1 MTPVE
6 PGIVDFGE
14 LEATLEQLGWDDLMS
29 GRETALLEKSLTQV
43 AGAPVAIIT
52 VAGELPAAPIRHQ
65 LQTVAWVTGDLD
77 TSLLQ
82 GLARTA
88 ERVLYQ
94 ASRYYLA
101 ANLHL
106 DVVQRNY
113 GELQQQHARLQE
125 SEARYRELSEQ
136 LEERVQAQV
145 AQIEDRQRRLYASEK
160 LNAVGRLG
168 AGVAHEINNPI
179 GFMRSNLSSARDYM
193 ETFAELS
200 KRLRT
205 LPGGEALARELDLD
219 FMIPDF
225 QDLIDETIEGAGRVA
240 SIVSALRR
248 FAGTDESG
256 ASSACIN
263 EVLQGVWAV
272 AEGSLGD
279 MTVDWALDES
289 VPPVT
294 VDRAG
299 ISQAFYNLMENASLS
314 AERPVGLVVETE
326 GYGQGVRVRIRDD
339 GDGMEPEVLARAFDP
354 FYTTRSV
361 GAGTGLGLSVC
372 RDTIRAHG
380 GGIDISSEPGSGTVV
395 SVWLPG
401 KPPAGDS

>member
-1 MTPVE
+1 MAPVDSE
-6 PGIVDFGE
+6 TGDLGQ
-14 LEATLEQLGWDDLMS
+14 LETLLDQLGWCDLMTE
-29 GRETALLEKSLTQV
+29 RETALLEKALSQV
-43 AGAPVAIIT
+43 SGRAVSIVVAT
-52 VAGELPAAPIRHQ
+52 CEPSAVPIRHQ
-65 LQTVAWVTGDLD
+65 LHTVAWVTADLEA
-77 TSLLQ
+77 SVLQ

-113 GELQQQHARLQE
+113 EELQQQHAQLQA

-136 LEERVQAQV
+136 LEQRVQEQV

-179 GFMRSNLSSARDYM
+179 GFIRSNLSSARDYLG
-193 ETFAELS
+193 TLAELS
-200 KRLRT
+200 ERLRT

-219 FMIPDF
+219 FVIPDF
-225 QDLIDETIEGAGRVA
+225 QDLVGESIDGANRVA
-240 SIVSALRR
+240 DIVGALRR

-256 ASSACIN
+256 TATAGIN
-263 EVLQGVWAV
+263 ELLQEVWTV
-272 AEGSLGD
+272 AEGSLES
-279 MTVDWALDES
+279 VLVSWNLDES
-289 VPPVT
+289 IPPIRM
-294 VDRAG
+294 DRASLG
-299 ISQAFYNLMENASLS
+299 QAFYNLLENASQ
-314 AERPVGLVVETE
+314 AGNGAVAVAVET
-326 GYGQGVRVRIRDD
+326 QGHEHGVYVRIRDD
-339 GDGMEPEVLARAFDP
+339 GEGMTPEALSRVFEP

-372 RDTIRAHG
+372 WDTVQSHG
-380 GGIDISSEPGSGTVV
+380 GDIELSSEPGHGTVV
-395 SVWLPG
+395 SVWLPTA
-401 KPPAGDS
+401 PPPDAA

>member
-1 MTPVE
+1 MPSVE
-6 PGIVDFGE
+6 PGIGDFGE
-14 LEATLEQLGWDDLMS
+14 LEARLEQLGWDDLMS

-43 AGAPVAIIT
+43 AGVPVAI
-52 VAGELPAAPIRHQ
+52 VMAAGEQPVAPIRHQ
-65 LQTVAWVTGDLD
+65 LQTVAWVSADLD
-77 TSLLQ
+77 TGLLQ

-113 GELQQQHARLQE
+113 QELQQQHARLQA

-179 GFMRSNLSSARDYM
+179 GFIRSNLNSARDYLG
-193 ETFAELS
+193 TFAELS

-205 LPGGEALARELDLD
+205 LPGGEELARELDLD
-219 FMIPDF
+219 FVVPDF
-225 QDLIDETIEGAGRVA
+225 QDLIDESIDGSARVA
-240 SIVSALRR
+240 AIVSALRR

-256 ASSACIN
+256 VCATCIN
-263 EVLQGVWAV
+263 ELLQGVWAV
-272 AEGSLGD
+272 AEGSLGE
-279 MTVDWALDES
+279 MRVDWALDES
-289 VPPVT
+289 VPPVEL
-294 VDRAG
+294 DRAG
-299 ISQAFYNLMENASLS
+299 ISQAFYNLMENASLA

-326 GYGQGVRVRIRDD
+326 GHEQGVRVRIRDD
-339 GDGMEPEVLARAFDP
+339 GDGMAPEVLARAFDP

-401 KPPAGDS
+401 NPPAGES